1 MKTFLVTGASQGF
14 GLELARQLLAA
25 SGEHEVVLPV
35 RTPSKVPDLGPRAKV
50 MTLDLSRLE
59 AVQQFADAWSTPL
72 AGLINNAGVQM
83 VGDITRTPDGYEET
97 VAVNY
102 LAAFVLTRGLQRW
115 VKGGRVMF
123 IGSATH
129 VPKFPANLMGFRGT
143 KFTSLE
149 ASARGE
155 AELTARDRY
164 STSKFLCTVSAP
176 MFAARDAGATYLTL
190 DPGLMAGTG
199 LARGYAPGARWVWRN
214 VLPWLTPLVMP
225 GASTVARSAKTATW
239 LMTADGQK
247 SGGVYE
253 YTRRDAPVH
262 PLVNDAT
269 FAAKLFAETSALVQR
284 GPVTRAA

>member
-14 GLELARQLLAA
+14 GLEIAKSLLAA
-25 SGEHEVVLPV
+25 SEDHEVVLPV
-35 RTPSKVPDLGPRAKV
+35 RTPSKVPGLGPRAKV
-50 MTLDLSRLE
+50 MTLDLSQLA
-59 AVQQFADAWSTPL
+59 AVQKFADAWRTPL

-83 VGDITRTPDGYEET
+83 VGEMTRTPDGYEET

-102 LAAFVLTRGLQRW
+102 LAAFVLTRGLQKW

-143 KFTSLE
+143 KFTSIE
-149 ASARGE
+149 ASAGGE

-164 STSKFLCTVSAP
+164 STSKFLCTVAAP
-176 MFAARDAGATYLTL
+176 MFAARDANATYLTL

-199 LARGYAPGARWVWRN
+199 LARGYGGASKWVWNN

-239 LMTADGQK
+239 LMTADGLK

-253 YTRRDAPVH
+253 YTRAWAPVL

-269 FAAKLFAETSALVQR
+269 FAAKLFDETRALVDR
-284 GPVTRAA
+284 GVSP